1 QVAQARRVGR
11 GDVDGEV
18 AHYRRAGLDQPHIV
32 GTAVLRRLVGA
43 DVEPDDAATLRP
55 RGEARQH
62 GGLALAVE
70 AEAVDHRL
78 VGVESEQ
85 ARPRITDLRA
95 RRYGP
100 DLDEAETHTQQR
112 VRHLGVLV
120 ETGRDADRVGKA
132 QAEGAHRQSRVV
144 FARLG

>member
-1 QVAQARRVGR
+1 
-11 GDVDGEV
+11 
-18 AHYRRAGLDQPHIV
+18 
-32 GTAVLRRLVGA
+32 
-43 DVEPDDAATLRP
+43 ATLRP
-55 RGEARQH
+55 RGEARQQ

-85 ARPRITDLRA
+85 ARPRITALRA

-144 FARLG
+144 FARLGSGASLSARKAKPWASSGSIARSKGRAKRSNSPIMRDEAKGRVRQVQ